1 MIRRSYF
8 SVIFILLASLIAI
21 TIWLDKI
28 THPVPGADN
37 FDFLHEPDYI
47 IENIS
52 GFRVE
57 HDKSIHRA
65 FYAKKLLH
73 YTGQDLTQ
81 LEHIQ
86 FINTDLK
93 NPPLEV
99 LADKAELMDNGEEIF
114 LTGDVT
120 AVRGLN
126 TDERKITL
134 KTDKLHLIPD
144 ENLVKTDNVVKI
156 TRLNTTIQAIGLELN
171 NDTGM
176 VELLSRVRAVNQNP

>member
-1 MIRRSYF
+1 MIHRSYF
-8 SVIFILLASLIAI
+8 SMIFILLTSLIAV

-28 THPVPGADN
+28 TQPISGTDN
-37 FDFLHEPDYI
+37 FDFFHEPDYI

-57 HDKSIHRA
+57 HDKSVHRFFHA
-65 FYAKKLLH
+65 RKLLH
-73 YTGQDLTQ
+73 YTNQDLTQ
-81 LEHIQ
+81 LEDIQ
-86 FINTDLK
+86 FVNTDPK

-99 LADKAELMDNGEEIF
+99 FANNAKIMNSGEEIF

-120 AVRGLN
+120 AIRGLN

-144 ENLVKTDNVVKI
+144 ENLVKTDKVVKI
-156 TRLNTTIQAIGLELN
+156 TRLNTTIQAVGLELN

-176 VELLSRVRAVNQNP
+176 VELLSHVRAINQNP